1 MDFKISDVEVAML
14 WKEDRVGYQIKISF
28 NHNKVTTYTDLSND
42 LNLFNEFN
50 KYRKEYGQDFYDV
63 LFEDD
68 KYKVHQYKY
77 KFDESSDDS
86 SDKIIILD
94 NQNKTVNN
102 DNLQDKIRSI
112 IFDIPDT
119 YIRDAKQIYL
129 EIATKINQMQ
139 SYIIYD
145 KSIKIETSEHFGIKI
160 FFKHKNVTY
169 QYLSNK
175 LYLIDLLNNL
185 SQDIQDI
192 KEINIIFHDNKDNT
206 HIFTF
211 TYIKKDTID
220 IFDSNNNLANNNI
233 IPNNIISICFYV
245 PKKYVSH
252 GLAYHG
258 NVDLSAIFYESRM
271 QRINNF
277 ESQTGKAY
285 NLLYNDKIKGNIV
298 KNIDKAL
305 DENVRQLDEY
315 VKLAKDAN
323 ANTELLAKN
332 VEDIENAAK
341 AANAANEAEELKDIL
356 NNIAGARILAD
367 SYKKNVE
374 SSVSNVLEY
383 TYRVKK
389 NIELDIKEN
398 IKTDNIGELGT
409 NFNLI
414 KHFVSIVSQN
424 ISRVIYANEKV
435 KEAQERAT
443 KAALTIGIKITLGG
457 KLKVKGK
464 SNKNSK
470 KPVASQKTQN
480 QYKEIL
486 GKRMKIYK
494 MPDSRKEYVKY
505 KGELYHITDYKNII
519 KQITKAK
526 NKK

>member
-1 MDFKISDVEVAML
+1 MATTISDVEVAML

-28 NHNKVTTYTDLSND
+28 KHNKVTTYTDLSND

-63 LFEDD
+63 LFEDRT
-68 KYKVHQYKY
+68 YETYLYKY
-77 KFDESSDDS
+77 KFNES

-94 NQNKTVNN
+94 KDNNIVNN
-102 DNLQDKIRSI
+102 DYLQDKIRSI

-119 YIRDAKQIYL
+119 YIHNAKQIYL
-129 EIATKINQMQ
+129 EIAKKKNQIQ

-145 KSIKIETSEHFGIKI
+145 KSINIEKPENFGKKIY
-160 FFKHKNVTY
+160 FKHKNVTY

-185 SQDIQDI
+185 SQDI

-206 HIFTF
+206 HIFTYK
-211 TYIKKDTID
+211 YIKNENTIN
-220 IFDSNNNLANNNI
+220 IFDSNNNLVNNYI
-233 IPNNIISICFYV
+233 IPDNIISISFYV
-245 PKKYVSH
+245 PKKYVFH

-258 NVDLSAIFYESRM
+258 NVDLSAIFSESRM
-271 QRINNF
+271 QLINNF

-298 KNIDKAL
+298 ENISKAL

-315 VKLAKDAN
+315 VKLAKEAN

-332 VEDIENAAK
+332 VEDIEK
-341 AANAANEAEELKDIL
+341 AANAANEANEAEELKDIL

-374 SSVSNVLEY
+374 SSVRNVLEY
-383 TYRVKK
+383 THRVKK
-389 NIELDIKEN
+389 NIAEN
-398 IKTDNIGELGT
+398 IKTDNIENLGK

-424 ISRVIYANEKV
+424 ISSVKYANKKV
-435 KEAQERAT
+435 EEAQERAT
-443 KAALTIGIKITLGG
+443 NAALTIGIKITLGG

-526 NKK
+526 SKK